1 MRLLLKKKSI
11 IRREQTGTY
20 LPSAHSLNG
29 NRLTPSP
36 VVLVGEKDTKKEEAQ
51 QPVLLPVVL
60 LLTKKSGASTGKGAI
75 LVQPVRSCSSHQSP
89 VVSLLLLSW
98 STVIGKLTFNNTEM
112 RVV

>member
-1 MRLLLKKKSI
+1 MRLLLKK
-11 IRREQTGTY
+11 RELFQTGEDRHI
-20 LPSAHSLNG
+20 PAQCPFLNG

-36 VVLVGEKDTKKEEAQ
+36 VVLVGEKDTKKEGAQ